1 VSDKTEQE
9 FLEDFGAP
17 RLSVSAVED
26 LLARARAS
34 GDVDLRRLAKEVQL
48 WRWLV
53 PQLLDRLAPV
63 GSAPSDGDSLLKMA
77 RVLIRGEGAI
87 GQP

>member
-1 VSDKTEQE
+1 VSDETEQD
-9 FLEDFGAP
+9 FLEDFGSP
-17 RLSVSAVED
+17 RLSASAVED
-26 LLARARAS
+26 LLARARAA

-48 WRWLV
+48 WRWLA

-63 GSAPSDGDSLLKMA
+63 GSAPSHGDSLLKTA
-77 RVLIRGEGAI
+77 RFLIRGEGAI